1 MENMNILKKNE
12 RKLTSI
18 PFNNVDIMTILT
30 NQNNYIADINEDTA
44 RNENFVN
51 NGIDD
56 ITDNYNLGSLD
67 AK

>member
-1 MENMNILKKNE
+1 MNILKKIE

-44 RNENFVN
+44 RNEHFVN
-51 NGIDD
+51 NDIDD
-56 ITDNYNLGSLD
+56 ITDNYN
-67 AK
+67 